1 MGVEQQPTVRRRVL
15 GTNLRRLREARD
27 LLLEDAAEQ
36 LSCHA
41 AKISRIESGR
51 SGIRPLDLKALLD
64 LYGVNAAAE
73 REGWLAL
80 AREGK
85 RQRWWR
91 VLEDKLPQDFL
102 DLIGL
107 EDDVAECR
115 GWQPGVLPG
124 LLQTP
129 EYATAVIQG
138 GAAGPLSSEHRTKVD
153 VRLERQ
159 HVLTRSDPS
168 PLNVWLVLGEAALR
182 QEVGGRGVLRR
193 QLLHLVEVGQLP
205 NVTLQVLPFAAGA
218 YRGGPIP
225 FMMYQ
230 FPPPSG
236 LDVVLL
242 EHFTSHGYLEAAEDT
257 AHYRE
262 VFDHLRATALNPLE
276 SQSMIGSL
284 ADELLHHRKDQ
295 PHG

>member
-15 GTNLRRLREARD
+15 GTNLRRLREDRE
-27 LLLEDAAEQ
+27 LLLEDAAEH
-36 LSCHA
+36 LSCHS

-64 LYGVNAAAE
+64 LYGVKTAAE

-91 VLEDKLPQDFL
+91 VLEDRLPQDFL

-115 GWQPGVLPG
+115 GWQPGVVPG
-124 LLQTP
+124 LFQTA
-129 EYATAVIQG
+129 EYATAVIRG
-138 GAAGPLSSEHRTKVD
+138 GAAGPLNDEQQTRVQI
-153 VRLERQ
+153 RMERQ
-159 HVLTRSDPS
+159 HVLTRTDPG
-168 PLNVWLVLGEAALR
+168 PLNVWMVLGEAVLR
-182 QEVGGRGVLRR
+182 QEVGGRHVLRS
-193 QLLHLVEVGQLP
+193 QLLHLLEVVQLP
-205 NVTLQVLPFAAGA
+205 NVTVQVLPFVAGA
-218 YRGGPIP
+218 YMGGPAP
-225 FMMYQ
+225 FLSYQ

-242 EHFTSHGYLEAAEDT
+242 ENLTSHAYLEAPEDT
-257 AHYRE
+257 AHYGR

-276 SQSMIGSL
+276 SEALIGSVAEGL
-284 ADELLHHRKDQ
+284 AHS
-295 PHG
+295 